1 MIGKHYIVIIDYI
14 LIAITIPSFILLS
27 LYMWIK
33 TIKKPISKLSLII
46 FSASFATSI
55 ALFFLFL
62 FGVLTTDTEIPGF
75 ITRYV
80 EGLFTKESIDISTL
94 SYVAW
99 FFLLFSWWYIMPKII
114 KYRRFSF
121 LKRYRKSITLFLSSH
136 QLSAVVSFSF
146 IYFSLLLISV
156 VDFFAAKNNYWLLL
170 LFYWSVFV
178 LFTAAPPYVSA
189 TLDPHKR

>member
-1 MIGKHYIVIIDYI
+1 
-14 LIAITIPSFILLS
+14 
-27 LYMWIK
+27 
-33 TIKKPISKLSLII
+33 
-46 FSASFATSI
+46 
-55 ALFFLFL
+55 
-62 FGVLTTDTEIPGF
+62 
-75 ITRYV
+75 
-80 EGLFTKESIDISTL
+80 
-94 SYVAW
+94 
-99 FFLLFSWWYIMPKII
+99 MPKII

-146 IYFSLLLISV
+146 IYVSLLLISV